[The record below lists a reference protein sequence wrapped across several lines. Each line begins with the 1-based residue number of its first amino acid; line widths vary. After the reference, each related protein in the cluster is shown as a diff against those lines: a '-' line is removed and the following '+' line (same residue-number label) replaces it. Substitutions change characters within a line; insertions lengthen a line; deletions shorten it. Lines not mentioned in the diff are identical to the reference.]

1 MSIGIG
7 EIIVI
12 LFLIGVIV
20 VIFAAFYF
28 LAKHLTN
35 VGDKA
40 CPHCA
45 EKIKE
50 AAKVCPHC
58 QRDVTGV

>member
-1 MSIGIG
+1 MG

-12 LFLIGVIV
+12 LFILV
-20 VIFAAFYF
+20 VILAIFVAFFF
-28 LAKHLTN
+28 LAKYLI
-35 VGDKA
+35 GAGGKA

-50 AAKVCPHC
+50 AAKVCPYC
-58 QRDVTGV
+58 RRDVTGV